1 MNFLETGR
9 RKTRQRLSSENLK
22 VTETDHAVKVHSDQP
37 HLVSLG
43 SGRLSTAVTILP
55 LPQGRTTF
63 GTMDSPL
70 PSDVVL
76 QGTGVEAEHCYI
88 DNMDGV
94 ITLVPIAKLCSV
106 DGVLIHSANRLAQ
119 GSMICLGRSN
129 YFRFNHPLEARKMKD
144 AMPNMRISCSPL
156 QLFQDLENNPEYL
169 KMISEAESSSPRRK
183 SAESSDSLQSP
194 KSLQVTPQN
203 HRDVYEQDEFLNKVC
218 KFELI
223 SRAKTSPKSPT
234 YKAAS
239 PVNKASPGKIS
250 VSSPDYTKSGKRGS
264 GGQIESFG
272 FQGYAGEK
280 LFTKDTA
287 TTRVSASILQPSPTS
302 QSPESEISNS
312 SFSSFGSVSI
322 RRKSGSSKTSS
333 GSSRGSNE
341 SENSLTEPDVKSACS
356 ASWQSGVKIG
366 SSSGAPTQGQGH
378 TSQTTSGEIS
388 VKTYGINSTNSNEG
402 LKPETK
408 HIPNGQAVSFAVEN
422 CSTEVGNRN
431 TFEGIDFDFN
441 ELTES
446 QKDLT
451 LKHREIV
458 AERKKEQ
465 EIEKQE
471 RQRLDE
477 ILNMCAEYE
486 RQIEMEITSKKEK
499 IKTPAP
505 QVNAPKGFN
514 MSEVFTVSQEKSP
527 PIPPLPAQYQHL
539 HRDQGPSN
547 GLQVHEQQSQ
557 GHEMQ
562 SPDQSDS
569 SITQEITEGKQ
580 RLVQPPKLLE
590 FSGDRGST
598 GSLDRKDSRGS
609 MTKIMTNGSLTR
621 LSSPSNPHKD
631 ILMNFQMRRCSSNS
645 SNSEEESLCGSSEDT
660 GTIKRRPPSNTSL
673 EKVKTGERP
682 QSPRTSPRSP
692 VPNSKTPS
700 QLQFGNSLKIQE
712 FTNTSPPTKE
722 SMVVSKDAT
731 VSVAKSSPTYPSEYP
746 LYENIGTVSQIRT
759 VSLSSSKSSDNSHS
773 DTLNIATQSSSKSP
787 LDKTLSESFIGKSFK
802 IEPLRLIVPVLATD
816 SWKTQQSH
824 PTSLKSTD
832 ETSAYSSPKYSGN
845 RSMSD
850 PSYELRIKDKN
861 YSGEVPAMDN
871 AYFTKSF
878 LSDDQHLFTLS
889 RLSSSST
896 ESSTHQKLMILEQ
909 ATENNKEEFM
919 KSPQLY
925 DHWQDVRSS
934 SSSIHS
940 SSTHS
945 SQGLNAISPRSSG
958 SISDTKSSS
967 MENVTPVNS
976 DGEFQ
981 GANVH
986 AQDRRSSSGIETSSE
1001 GSFNNLDD
1009 LEPSEQ
1015 LQFLRKNKLELLHK
1029 IASLKQQILEI
1040 ETQENEAIRELEME
1054 RALLEGEHQMEME
1067 QLSQDQEKI
1076 NQLKQRQN
1084 QLVQKATK
1092 QREKELQVI
1101 EKEHQKLKILEKEH
1115 YETEQLLESCSKEEE
1130 DALLERFQKHTEA
1143 LENQR
1148 KLYDDLEFQQLESE
1162 SKFEEEKEQ
1171 VQQMLIQD
1179 QNILLEKYRNRQD
1192 QLHKIDSQRKEM
1204 LKSVKANM
1212 ESLEKKR
1219 LQTAEKF
1226 KEEKKKLIEV
1236 EQKISNLLKSLPS
1249 LNNTA
1254 DSSLEITEDMS
1265 DLEIEDKLE
1274 AETGRKIQD
1283 LLKSPTR
1290 KNDTV
1295 IKALENV
1302 IQNSTSG
1309 STFNY
1314 SLVMP
1319 TSPSSSAVTGG
1330 NVIEQERKRIEE
1342 LKRKAADEGR
1352 AQWEVE
1358 RRLREANCKS
1368 FNSVESEDSSI
1379 ASSCETPSEKETSLS
1394 SGDDQL
1400 EKLAELERLL
1410 AQAQVE
1416 KMKIIEE
1423 QVKRREAEM
1432 VALHEERQKREILE
1446 RRLQEETQLR
1456 EELINQEI
1464 KLREK
1469 QKQQARPLTRY
1480 LPIRSSE
1487 FNLRQHI
1494 ESAGHHIDM
1503 CPHVIITATTCK
1515 GFLHKMGGKIK
1526 TWHKRWFVFD
1536 RVKRSL
1542 VYYTDKTETKPRGGI
1557 YFQAIEE
1564 VYVDHLK
1571 SVKSPNTK
1579 LTFCVKTYD
1588 RTYYLVA
1595 PTPETMRI
1603 WIDVIFTGAEGYQ
1616 QFF

>member
-1 MNFLETGR
+1 MNFLDIGR
-9 RKTRQRLSSENLK
+9 RKTRQRLSSEDLK
-22 VTETDHAVKVHSDQP
+22 VTETDHAVRVHSDKP

-63 GTMDSPL
+63 GTVDAPF

-94 ITLVPIAKLCSV
+94 ITLVPTAKLCSV
-106 DGVLIHSANRLAQ
+106 DGVLIHSAKRLAQ

-129 YFRFNHPLEARKMKD
+129 YFRFNHPFEARKMKD

-169 KMISEAESSSPRRK
+169 KMISEAECSSPRRK
-183 SAESSDSLQSP
+183 STESSDSLQSP

-203 HRDVYEQDEFLNKVC
+203 HRDVFEQDEFLNKVC

-223 SRAKTSPKSPT
+223 SRGKPSPKSPT
-234 YKAAS
+234 YKPTS
-239 PVNKASPGKIS
+239 PVNKSSPGKIS

-272 FQGYAGEK
+272 FQSYAGEK

-287 TTRVSASILQPSPTS
+287 TTRVSARILQPTSTS
-302 QSPESEISNS
+302 QSPESETHNNS
-312 SFSSFGSVSI
+312 VASFGSVSI

-356 ASWQSGVKIG
+356 TCWQTSVMIG
-366 SSSGAPTQGQGH
+366 SSSGAPTQGQGYGH
-378 TSQTTSGEIS
+378 TLQTTSVEMS
-388 VKTYGINSTNSNEG
+388 VKNYGINSSNSNEDIN
-402 LKPETK
+402 PETK
-408 HIPNGQAVSFAVEN
+408 RIPNGQAVSFAVEN
-422 CSTEVGNRN
+422 FSTEVGNRN

-505 QVNAPKGFN
+505 QVNTPKGFN
-514 MSEVFTVSQEKSP
+514 MSEGFAVSQEKSP
-527 PIPPLPAQYQHL
+527 PIPPLPVQYQHL
-539 HRDQGPSN
+539 QRDQGPSN
-547 GLQVHEQQSQ
+547 GHQVQVQGQQSQ
-557 GHEMQ
+557 GHVLP
-562 SPDQSDS
+562 SPDENDS
-569 SITQEITEGKQ
+569 SVSQEITEGKQ
-580 RLVQPPKLLE
+580 RLVQPPKLLD
-590 FSGDRGST
+590 FNGDRGST

-631 ILMNFQMRRCSSNS
+631 ILINFQMRRCGSNS

-692 VPNSKTPS
+692 VPNSKTPN
-700 QLQFGNSLKIQE
+700 QIQFGNSLKIQE
-712 FTNTSPPTKE
+712 FTNTSPPIKE
-722 SMVVSKDAT
+722 STVVSKDTT
-731 VSVAKSSPTYPSEYP
+731 VNMTKSSPTRPSENA
-746 LYENIGTVSQIRT
+746 LYENIGTVSQTRT
-759 VSLSSSKSSDNSHS
+759 VTLSSSKCSDNSQS
-773 DTLNIATQSSSKSP
+773 ETLNIVTQSHSKSSF
-787 LDKTLSESFIGKSFK
+787 DKTLSESFIGKSFK
-802 IEPLRLIVPVLATD
+802 IEPLRLNVPVLATD
-816 SWKTQQSH
+816 SWKTQQSLQS
-824 PTSLKSTD
+824 SLKSTS
-832 ETSAYSSPKYSGN
+832 ETSAHSTKYSGN

-850 PSYELRIKDKN
+850 PSYELRIKEKN
-861 YSGEVPAMDN
+861 ESREVSAMDN
-871 AYFTKSF
+871 TFSAKSY

-909 ATENNKEEFM
+909 ATENNKEELI
-919 KSPQLY
+919 KSPCLS
-925 DHWQDVRSS
+925 DPWQDVRSS
-934 SSSIHS
+934 TSSIHS
-940 SSTHS
+940 LSSTHS
-945 SQGLNAISPRSSG
+945 SQGLNAISPCSSG

-967 MENVTPVNS
+967 MENITPVNS
-976 DGEFQ
+976 DVEFQ
-981 GANVH
+981 GGANVH
-986 AQDRRSSSGIETSSE
+986 AQDRMSSSGIETSSE
-1001 GSFNNLDD
+1001 NSFNNLDD
-1009 LEPSEQ
+1009 LEPREQ
-1015 LQFLRKNKLELLHK
+1015 LQYLRKNKLELLHK

-1084 QLVQKATK
+1084 QLVQKATR

-1130 DALLERFQKHTEA
+1130 DALLELFQKHTEA

-1219 LQTAEKF
+1219 LQTVEKF

-1236 EQKISNLLKSLPS
+1236 EQKINNLLKSLPS

-1283 LLKSPTR
+1283 LLKSPAR
-1290 KNDTV
+1290 KNDTA

-1302 IQNSTSG
+1302 IQNSSSG

-1314 SLVMP
+1314 SLVTP
-1319 TSPSSSAVTGG
+1319 TSPSSSAVTGERKKSATLLEIEKNHTLFLEQQGG

-1379 ASSCETPSEKETSLS
+1379 ASSCETPSEK
-1394 SGDDQL
+1394 
-1400 EKLAELERLL
+1400 K
-1410 AQAQVE
+1410 QA
-1416 KMKIIEE
+1416 
-1423 QVKRREAEM
+1423 
-1432 VALHEERQKREILE
+1432 
-1446 RRLQEETQLR
+1446 
-1456 EELINQEI
+1456 
-1464 KLREK
+1464 
-1469 QKQQARPLTRY
+1469 
-1480 LPIRSSE
+1480 
-1487 FNLRQHI
+1487 
-1494 ESAGHHIDM
+1494 
-1503 CPHVIITATTCK
+1503 
-1515 GFLHKMGGKIK
+1515 
-1526 TWHKRWFVFD
+1526 
-1536 RVKRSL
+1536 
-1542 VYYTDKTETKPRGGI
+1542 
-1557 YFQAIEE
+1557 
-1564 VYVDHLK
+1564 
-1571 SVKSPNTK
+1571 
-1579 LTFCVKTYD
+1579 
-1588 RTYYLVA
+1588 
-1595 PTPETMRI
+1595 
-1603 WIDVIFTGAEGYQ
+1603 
-1616 QFF
+1616 